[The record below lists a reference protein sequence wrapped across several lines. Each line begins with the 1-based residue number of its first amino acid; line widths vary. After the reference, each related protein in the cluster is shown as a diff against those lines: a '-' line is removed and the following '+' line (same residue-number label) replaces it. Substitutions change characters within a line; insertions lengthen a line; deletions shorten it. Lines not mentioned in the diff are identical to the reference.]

1 MRYSNDPSKIGA
13 KLGPKLVHL
22 ISQAIVTTKKG
33 LLHTEHQARVLSMQE
48 IIDRAGREVA
58 DLYRPLWEADLKSQ
72 DMPDHVRAHLEKIIS
87 GRHQWQAI
95 AGIAF
100 GASGAANAF
109 SQILS
114 NYLADSVRSVVGKD
128 PLLVPPPETLAELG
142 AKGFMDLQTVFSLS
156 GGQGYSETITAELI
170 AAAKAYPDVTTML
183 EMLRRNLISVNDAQV
198 FLNHAGIPVELHG
211 QFLALKDIVISPAD
225 LADMV
230 VRGIKSHGDAAQAAA
245 QSGVNA
251 SDFDALVLDTGEPL
265 GLQQMLEAYRRGF
278 INQARLVHGIRQ
290 SRIRDEWVDVAEAL
304 RFEPMSVADA
314 VNAVV
319 QNHMDQGTG
328 NRIAEENGLAPG
340 NFDILYET
348 AGEPLSRTELEDLYN
363 RGLVTEAEVKQ
374 GLRESR
380 LKNKYVDAAFAL
392 HRRVIPVRSL
402 HEALRLGSITHDDA
416 VKIAMED
423 GYTQHD
429 AEILVS
435 TGASHKIETYKNRVV
450 SAIESMYEDNAISQV
465 EAEDMISGLGFSA
478 TEAKFIIQSAD
489 FRRSAR
495 FASQVTTFVRGRYVG
510 RRIDRTT
517 ASNDLDRFGIP
528 APQRDNLL
536 ALWELEREANVRV
549 LSEAEV
555 LKAVKKSLITPEDGL
570 ARLLALGYSQDDATL
585 LLEGA

>member
-22 ISQAIVTTKKG
+22 ISQAVISTKKG

-58 DLYRPLWEADLKSQ
+58 DLYRPIWEADFKAQ
-72 DMPDHVRAHLEKIIS
+72 DMPPHVREHFEKIVS

-100 GASGAANAF
+100 GASGAANAI
-109 SQILS
+109 SQVLS
-114 NYLADSVRSVVGKD
+114 NYLADSVRAIVSKD
-128 PLLVPPPETLAELG
+128 PLLAPPPETLAEMG
-142 AKGFMDLQTVFSLS
+142 AKGFMDLQTVFALS
-156 GGQGYSETITAELI
+156 AGQGYSETITAQLI

-183 EMLRRNLISVNDAQV
+183 EMLRRNLISVNDAQL
-198 FLNHAGIPVELHG
+198 FMQHAGIPVELHG
-211 QFLALKDIVISPAD
+211 QFLTLRDIVLAPAD

-230 VRGIKSHGDAAQAAA
+230 VRGIKTLPDAEKIAA
-245 QSGVNA
+245 QSGVSA
-251 SDFDALVLDTGEPL
+251 SDFNALVLDTGEPL

-290 SRIRDEWVDVAEAL
+290 SRIRDEWVDVAEKL

-348 AGEPLSRTELEDLYN
+348 AGEPLSRTELEELYN

-374 GLRESR
+374 GLSESR
-380 LKNKYVDAAFAL
+380 LKNKYIDAAFAL
-392 HRRVIPVRSL
+392 HRKVIPVRSL
-402 HEALRLGSITHDDA
+402 HEALKLGSITHDDA
-416 VKIAMED
+416 IRIAMED
-423 GYTQHD
+423 GYSQHD
-429 AEILVS
+429 AEILVA
-435 TGASHKIETYKNRVV
+435 TGSSSKIDVYKNRVI
-450 SAIESMYEDNAISQV
+450 SAIESMYEDNAISRV
-465 EAEDMISGLGFSA
+465 EAEDMINGLGFEK
-478 TEAKFIIQSAD
+478 TEAKFVIQAAD

-495 FASQVTTFVRGRYVG
+495 IVTQVTSAVRVRYVG
-510 RRIDRTT
+510 RRIDRAK
-517 ASNDLDRFGIP
+517 ASNDLDSFGVP
-528 APQRDNLL
+528 AAQRDTLL
-536 ALWELEREANVRV
+536 RVWDLEREANVRV
-549 LSEAEV
+549 LSEAEIT
-555 LKAVKKSLITPEDGL
+555 KAVKKSLITPEDGL
-570 ARLLALGYSQDDATL
+570 ARLVSLGYSSDDATL